1 MHAHKHMYI
10 HAHKHIRRRITK
22 IIKFYFMTNFF
33 RKLNN
38 IAKVARWKESRK
50 RPQTFL
56 HVTREF
62 CKIQREI
69 RESHRLFLS
78 IYSPLFLTRCF
89 FLSGAHSLAH
99 TSSFFFGFAIDH
111 WTLVVKTRA
120 RPKFLHNFVASVQ
133 RTNTPKANTV
143 GVKIIVLFGSKG
155 LTDLGLRPTT
165 EKRFFFHSS
174 SFVKLTIKCRY
185 LFTTQTFEY
194 QYILNIIL
202 NILEL

>member
-1 MHAHKHMYI
+1 MKSSWMHAHKHMYI

-62 CKIQREI
+62 CKIQREK
-69 RESHRLFLS
+69 RESYRLFLS

-89 FLSGAHSLAH
+89 FLSGAPSLAH
-99 TSSFFFGFAIDH
+99 TSSFFLALQSIIELWLWKLEQDPNFFT
-111 WTLVVKTRA
+111 TLLPLCSA
-120 RPKFLHNFVASVQ
+120 RIHQKRIQL
-133 RTNTPKANTV
+133 
-143 GVKIIVLFGSKG
+143 GSK
-155 LTDLGLRPTT
+155 
-165 EKRFFFHSS
+165 
-174 SFVKLTIKCRY
+174 
-185 LFTTQTFEY
+185 
-194 QYILNIIL
+194 
-202 NILEL
+202 